1 MAVEFIIV
9 PSGSDDNKTCRAH
22 VVKGTFLTQFTELL
36 ADGEKGLTWP
46 PFHASFDAKSRGI
59 FA

>member
-46 PFHASFDAKSRGI
+46 PFHASFDAKS
-59 FA
+59 